1 MRKTGKGGGGGGGGG
16 TDSDIQ
22 IVDRGLVW
30 QTSCPVTRGESQA
43 LSHALFHSFFG
54 PLLAQKSCQVQLYY
68 NPPSISLFSCL
79 LAW

>member
-1 MRKTGKGGGGGGGGG
+1 MGKGGEGEGGGGK
-16 TDSDIQ
+16 DSDIQ

-43 LSHALFHSFFG
+43 LSHALFFSLSHYSFRKKFDFTTTV
-54 PLLAQKSCQVQLYY
+54 P
-68 NPPSISLFSCL
+68 ILFSHL